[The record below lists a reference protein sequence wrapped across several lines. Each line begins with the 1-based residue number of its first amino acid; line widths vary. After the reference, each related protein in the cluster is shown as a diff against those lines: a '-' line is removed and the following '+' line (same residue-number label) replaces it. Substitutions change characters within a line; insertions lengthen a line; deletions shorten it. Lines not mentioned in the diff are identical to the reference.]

1 MRDPS
6 AFLVWSFAAVAI
18 LTAVAVVVVL
28 RRAIRPGVS
37 AGLLAT
43 WLAFTFIL
51 AWGNVLRFDT
61 RPPTIAVLILAANLA
76 AAIFALSRAGARV
89 ADTVPLAALVA
100 LQSFRLPLELV
111 MHRAASEGVM
121 PPQMSYSGWNFDIV
135 TGTLAPVVAMAV
147 AFLARH
153 RGVVLAWNV
162 LGTLLLAAIV
172 VISTLSSP
180 LPIRVFH
187 GEPANVWI
195 AYAPFVWLVALLVPV
210 ALAGHILVFRALLRR
225 RRGGGA
231 AG

>member
-6 AFLVWSFAAVAI
+6 AFLVWSFATVAI
-18 LTAVAVVVVL
+18 LTAAAAVVVL
-28 RRAIRPGVS
+28 RRAIRPAVS

-43 WLAFTFIL
+43 WLTVTFVL
-51 AWGNVLRFDT
+51 ARSGVLRFDT
-61 RPPTIAVLILAANLA
+61 RPPTIALLILVANLA
-76 AAIFALSRAGARV
+76 ATIFALSRAGARV
-89 ADTVPLAALVA
+89 ADTVPLVALVA

-121 PPQMSYSGWNFDIV
+121 PPQMSYGGWNFDIA
-135 TGTLAPVVAMAV
+135 TGVLAIAV

-153 RGVVLAWNV
+153 RGPVLAWNI
-162 LGTLLLAAIV
+162 LGTLLLATIV

-195 AYAPFVWLVALLVPV
+195 AHAPFVWLVSVLVPI
-210 ALAGHILVFRALLRR
+210 ALAGHILIFRALLRR
-225 RRGGGA
+225 RRDGGA
-231 AG
+231 AI